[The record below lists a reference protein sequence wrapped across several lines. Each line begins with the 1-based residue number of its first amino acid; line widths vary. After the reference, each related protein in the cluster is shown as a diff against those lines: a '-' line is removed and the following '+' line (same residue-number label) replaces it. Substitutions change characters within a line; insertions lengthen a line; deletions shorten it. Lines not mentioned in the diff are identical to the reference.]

1 MSIDLMQERGTPLDQ
16 QKFTWRELVQVPTS
30 KLDDD
35 AFTRVRVIL
44 MNGIESEALRFQHA
58 CARMNKELQ
67 LALARVRR
75 VEQHQQTMVNWLL
88 PSDLSPL
95 ETTIGFEQV
104 AIEVTASVALR
115 EPDADL
121 AQVYRFGLLEDF
133 DHLYRFSALMD
144 RVGGGDAN
152 NILQSYTD
160 ILPGRPTSVEHRAP
174 EDDLREC
181 YDRNKAQPITKLNAC
196 TIMAGEH
203 QTHDYYMTIGPMF
216 ADPIA
221 RQLYAEI
228 ASIEE
233 QHVTQYES
241 IIDPEETWLE
251 KWLLHEAA
259 EIYNYYSCVEF
270 ETNPRVKAIWERFL
284 DYELGHLHFV
294 LDIFRKFE
302 KRDPAELLP
311 PSLPAPVEYKSHREF
326 VRKVLGKEVD
336 LRARG
341 TQFIHK
347 REEKPDS
354 PSRIY
359 RDRMNSNGSP
369 SEIVA
374 AGYKWKPGTELA
386 EETPDVKNLQ
396 RKSA

>member
-1 MSIDLMQERGTPLDQ
+1 MSLDLMKEKGIPLDQ
-16 QKFTWRELVQVPTS
+16 QRFDWRDLVHVPSS

-35 AFTRVRVIL
+35 AFTRVRIIL

-67 LALARVRR
+67 PALARVRR
-75 VEQHQQTMVNWLL
+75 IEQHQQTLINWLL
-88 PSDLSPL
+88 PADLSPL

-104 AIEVTASVALR
+104 AIEVTASVALH
-115 EPDADL
+115 EPDEYL

-144 RVGGGDAN
+144 RVTGADAN

-160 ILPGRPTSVEHRAP
+160 ILPGRPTALEHRAP

-181 YDRNKAQPITKLNAC
+181 YNRNKAQPISKLNAV
-196 TIMAGEH
+196 TIMGGEH

-251 KWLLHEAA
+251 KWLMHEAA
-259 EIYNYYSCVEF
+259 EIYNYYSCVTH
-270 ETNPRVKAIWERFL
+270 ETNPRVKAIWQRFL
-284 DYELGHLHFV
+284 DYELGHLRYV
-294 LDIFRKFE
+294 LDVFRKFE
-302 KRDPAELLP
+302 KREPEELLP
-311 PSLPAPVEYKSHREF
+311 ASLPEPIEYKSHREF
-326 VRKVLGKEVD
+326 VRKVLSEEVD
-336 LRARG
+336 LRAQG
-341 TQFIHK
+341 KQISK
-347 REEKPDS
+347 KPET
-354 PSRIY
+354 PATRQY
-359 RDRMNSNGSP
+359 RDQMNSKGSP
-369 SEIVA
+369 SETIA
-374 AGYKWKPGTELA
+374 AGYQWRPGTELA
-386 EETPDVKNLQ
+386 EETPDIRKLQ
-396 RKSA
+396 KRVA

>member
-1 MSIDLMQERGTPLDQ
+1 MSLDLMKEKGIQLDD
-16 QKFTWRELVQVPTS
+16 QKFDWRDIVRVPGS

-35 AFTRVRVIL
+35 ALTRVRIIL

-88 PSDLSPL
+88 PADLSPL

-104 AIEVTASVALR
+104 AIEVTASVAQH
-115 EPDADL
+115 EPDPYL

-133 DHLYRFSALMD
+133 DHLYRFAGLMD
-144 RVGGGDAN
+144 RVYGGDAN

-174 EDDLREC
+174 EDDLRDC
-181 YDRNKAQPITKLNAC
+181 YDRTKAQPISKLNAV
-196 TIMAGEH
+196 TIMGGEH

-216 ADPIA
+216 SEPIA

-251 KWLLHEAA
+251 KWLMHEAT
-259 EIYNYYSCVEF
+259 EIYNYYSCLQY
-270 ETNPRVKAIWERFL
+270 ETNPRIKSIWERFL
-284 DYELGHLHFV
+284 NYELGHLHFV
-294 LDIFRKFE
+294 LEVFRKFD
-302 KRDPAELLP
+302 KRDPAEVIP
-311 PSLPAPVEYKSHREF
+311 ESLPEPIEYRSHRQF
-326 VRKVLGKEVD
+326 VRKVLNEEVD

-341 TQFIHK
+341 IRFINK
-347 REEKPDS
+347 EEETADS
-354 PSRIY
+354 PSVRY
-359 RDRMNSNGSP
+359 REQLNSKGSP
-369 SEIVA
+369 SETIA

-386 EETPDVKNLQ
+386 EETPDIQKLQ
-396 RKSA
+396 KKVA

>member
-1 MSIDLMQERGTPLDQ
+1 MKEKGVELDK
-16 QKFTWRELVQVPTS
+16 QKFDWRDIVRTPTS

-35 AFTRVRVIL
+35 AFTRVRIIL

-58 CARMNKELQ
+58 CARMNKDLQ
-67 LALARVRR
+67 LPLARVRR
-75 VEQHQQTMVNWLL
+75 IEQHQQTMVNWLL
-88 PSDLSPL
+88 PADLSPL

-104 AIEVTASVALR
+104 AIEVTASVAQH
-115 EPDADL
+115 EPDPYL
-121 AQVYRFGLLEDF
+121 AQVFRFGLLEDF
-133 DHLYRFSALMD
+133 DHMYRFSALMD
-144 RVGGGDAN
+144 RVMGADAN

-160 ILPGRPTSVEHRAP
+160 ILPGRPTAVEHRAP
-174 EDDLREC
+174 EDDLRKP
-181 YDRNKAQPITKLNAC
+181 YDRATAAPISKLNAG

-251 KWLLHEAA
+251 KWLLHEAT
-259 EIYNYYSCVEF
+259 EIYNYFSCLSY
-270 ETNPRVKAIWERFL
+270 ETNPRVKSIWERFV
-284 DYELGHLHFV
+284 DYELGHFHYV
-294 LDIFRKFE
+294 LEQFRKFD
-302 KRDPAELLP
+302 KRDPAALIPETLP
-311 PSLPAPVEYKSHREF
+311 EPIEYKSHREF
-326 VRKVLGKEVD
+326 VRKVLKEEVD

-341 TQFIHK
+341 PEFIRK
-347 REEKPDS
+347 EEEEQDS
-354 PSRIY
+354 PSVIY
-359 RDRMNSNGSP
+359 RSQMNSNGSP
-369 SEIVA
+369 SEAVA

-386 EETPDVKNLQ
+386 EETSDIRELQ
-396 RKSA
+396 KKVA

>member
-1 MSIDLMQERGTPLDQ
+1 MKEKGIQLDD
-16 QKFTWRELVQVPTS
+16 QKFDWRDIVRLPTS

-35 AFTRVRVIL
+35 ALTRVRIIL

-88 PSDLSPL
+88 PADLSPL

-104 AIEVTASVALR
+104 AIEVTASVAQH
-115 EPDADL
+115 EPDPYL

-133 DHLYRFSALMD
+133 DHLYRFAGLMD
-144 RVGGGDAN
+144 RVYGGDAN

-174 EDDLREC
+174 EDDLRDC
-181 YDRNKAQPITKLNAC
+181 YDRTKAQPISKLNAV
-196 TIMAGEH
+196 TIMGGEH

-216 ADPIA
+216 AEPIA

-251 KWLLHEAA
+251 KWLMHEAT
-259 EIYNYYSCVEF
+259 EIYNYYGCLQY
-270 ETNPRVKAIWERFL
+270 ETNPRVKSIWERFL
-284 DYELGHLHFV
+284 NYELGHLHFV
-294 LDIFRKFE
+294 LELFRKFD
-302 KRDPAELLP
+302 KRDPAEVIP
-311 PSLPAPVEYKSHREF
+311 ESLPEPIEYRSHREF
-326 VRKVLGKEVD
+326 VRKALKDEVD

-341 TQFIHK
+341 TRFINK
-347 REEKPDS
+347 EEETADS
-354 PSRIY
+354 PSVRY
-359 RDRMNSNGSP
+359 CEQLNSKGSP
-369 SEIVA
+369 SETIA

-386 EETPDVKNLQ
+386 DETPDIQKLQ
-396 RKSA
+396 KKVA